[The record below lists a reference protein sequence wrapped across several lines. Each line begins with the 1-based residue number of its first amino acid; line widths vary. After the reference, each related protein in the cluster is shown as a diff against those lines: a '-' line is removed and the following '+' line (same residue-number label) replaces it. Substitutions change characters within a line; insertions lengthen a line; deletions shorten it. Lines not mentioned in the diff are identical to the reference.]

1 MTSLLRNLCAGAMRF
16 VMASLCTLAIVAQAA
31 ERTEMEG
38 ATIRGDQEQ
47 PQVLFLLPWQPP
59 PSPDIS
65 VPPPRTDL
73 DDVLKP
79 LERQRFREE
88 LYFRK
93 NLELGEL
100 KED

>member
-1 MTSLLRNLCAGAMRF
+1 MKNTTRVGSASMVWLSLASLLAL
-16 VMASLCTLAIVAQAA
+16 SPLTQAA
-31 ERTEMEG
+31 ERAELEG

-73 DDVLKP
+73 GEVLKP

>member
-1 MTSLLRNLCAGAMRF
+1 MNSHVLFRTAAHGLMALLCAL
-16 VMASLCTLAIVAQAA
+16 SLVAQAA

-73 DDVLKP
+73 GDVLKP

>member
-1 MTSLLRNLCAGAMRF
+1 MSNILHILCAGAMRA
-16 VMASLCTLAIVAQAA
+16 VMASLCVLSIMAQAA

-73 DDVLKP
+73 GDVLKP